1 MCVYTHMHVYTHMY
15 VYIHPPARRRS
26 ISGRTCVAPIRE
38 PPRCATAAAMSR
50 RVSAAATPHAR
61 LGARGVLLSLLLSLL
76 VSAAGWISRSL
87 SLLRLPSRAAWL
99 ACASELEEEL
109 EEEELEEGVAARCVS
124 AMSAGAQ
131 RQYLYVCTSKASKL
145 STGESVPQEARFLRA
160 AVLAHAGKECA
171 RESTDKLVV
180 RK

>member
-1 MCVYTHMHVYTHMY
+1 MH

-61 LGARGVLLSLLLSLL
+61 LGASGVLLSLLLSLL
-76 VSAAGWISRSL
+76 LSASGWISRSL

-99 ACASELEEEL
+99 ACASELEEQ
-109 EEEELEEGVAARCVS
+109 ELEEGVAARCVS

-131 RQYLYVCTSKASKL
+131 RQYLYICTSKASKL

-171 RESTDKLVV
+171 REHGQISGTKVIQSLESVV
-180 RK
+180 LK

>member
-1 MCVYTHMHVYTHMY
+1 MH

-61 LGARGVLLSLLLSLL
+61 LGASSVLLSLLLSLL
-76 VSAAGWISRSL
+76 LSAAGWISRLL

-99 ACASELEEEL
+99 ACASEL
-109 EEEELEEGVAARCVS
+109 EEELEEGVAARCVS

-160 AVLAHAGKECA
+160 AVLAHACKECA
-171 RESTDKLVV
+171 RDSTDKLVV